1 MKKKLKKEEKSVS
14 SIAMSEVTGTPYF
27 DTSKEDKEDT
37 LSTLELSF
45 GNEDMNKL
53 VGKLNEVINKLN
65 GN

>member
-1 MKKKLKKEEKSVS
+1 MKKKLKKEESVS
-14 SIAMSEVTGTPYF
+14 EEVITE
-27 DTSKEDKEDT
+27 TSAEVNEVE

>member
-14 SIAMSEVTGTPYF
+14 SIAMSEVTSTPYF
-27 DTSKEDKEDT
+27 ETSKVEK

>member
-14 SIAMSEVTGTPYF
+14 SIAMSEVTGTEFVP
-27 DTSKEDKEDT
+27 SKVEEVSK